1 MRVTRLPRYT
11 LWRCVCATL
20 LTALSLNVSAGSRL
34 LGTGGVSQIEG
45 AAGGGLSPWAVLA
58 GTASSGEVGLT
69 TVGTRAWLNDYRLS
83 VGGVGLN
90 LHDRLEL
97 SLARQRLDL
106 TTLGGKLEQNIAG
119 GKLRL
124 FGDLLYHPWGI
135 WSLGLQHKWLEE
147 GDLARAIGASDTRG
161 TDIYL
166 SGSKLWFSAIAGRNL
181 VTNLTLR
188 HSAANQGGLLGYGGD
203 QKDSASL
210 LVEGAVGL
218 FITPSWIIGTEYRQ
232 KPDNLSFAAEDDWQ
246 SLYSA
251 YFFTKQVSVTAAWLE
266 LGSIAGLN
274 DQRGGYLSLQLAF

>member
-1 MRVTRLPRYT
+1 MRVIRSLRHI
-11 LWRCVCATL
+11 LWRFVCAAL
-20 LTALSLNVSAGSRL
+20 LAALSLNVSAGSRL
-34 LGTGGVSQIEG
+34 LATGGVTQIEG

-69 TVGTRAWLNDYRLS
+69 AMGTRAWLNDYRLS

-90 LHDRLEL
+90 LHDHLEL

-106 TTLGGKLEQNIAG
+106 TTLGGELEQTIVG

-135 WSLGLQHKWLEE
+135 WSLGVQHKWLED
-147 GDLARAIGASDTRG
+147 GALPRAVGATDTRG
-161 TDIYL
+161 TDLYL

-203 QKDSASL
+203 AKDSASL
-210 LVEGAVGL
+210 LVEGSLGV
-218 FITPSWIIGTEYRQ
+218 FITPNWIIGAEYRQ
-232 KPDNLSFAAEDDWQ
+232 KPDNLSFAEEDDWQ

-251 YFFTKQVSVTAAWLE
+251 YFFSKQVSLTAAWLE
-266 LGSIAGLN
+266 LGSIAGLA
-274 DQRGGYLSLQLAF
+274 DQRGGYVSLQFAY